1 MDGEEMTGMTSAAG
15 VPARPGLAAELRE
28 AITPRTVS
36 LVIAVLLLQMGFI
49 LSYIGAFHAAKP
61 HQVPVAVVAPA
72 QAAPRLAAGL
82 NAIGGQPVH
91 AVPVASQA
99 VAAARVRHDQD
110 AAAFIVSQAGTN
122 DTLLVASGGG
132 ASVVT
137 AVDQVAVQADA
148 ARHRTVTVRDLV
160 PLQPGDGRGLT
171 GFYLV
176 IGWIVGGY
184 LVAALLGVAKGP
196 RPATARRAV
205 IRLLAIAAYAVAS
218 GLGGALVVDQGLGAL
233 TGHFVALWW
242 LGALLVYAAAAV
254 TMAFQALLGV
264 LGIGLTVLIFVVL
277 GNPSAGG
284 AYQAGLLPPFW
295 RAISPALPNGA
306 GTDAVRRIVY
316 FAGQGITG
324 HLAVIA
330 AYAIAGMALTVLISA
345 LREQHGRHSAPAHG
359 RRKASAD
366 PGRAG
371 VASGPRSAP
380 RATTMTSASKA
391 PW

>member
-1 MDGEEMTGMTSAAG
+1 VTSDRPDGGAG
-15 VPARPGLAAELRE
+15 
-28 AITPRTVS
+28 RTVS

-49 LSYIGAFHAAKP
+49 LSYIGAFHAVRP

-72 QAAPRLAAGL
+72 QAVPRLAAGL
-82 NAIGGQPVH
+82 NAIAGQPVQ

-99 VAAARVRHDQD
+99 AAAARVRHDQD
-110 AAAFIVSQAGTN
+110 AAAFIVNPAGTN

-137 AVDQVAVQADA
+137 AVAQVAVQADA

-196 RPATARRAV
+196 RPATARLAV

-218 GLGGALVVDQGLGAL
+218 GLGGALIVDQGLGAL

-242 LGALLVYAAAAV
+242 LGTLLVFAAATV
-254 TMAFQALLGV
+254 TMAFQVLLGV

-284 AYQAGLLPPFW
+284 AYQADLLPPFW
-295 RAISPALPNGA
+295 RAISSALPNGA

-330 AYAIAGMALTVLISA
+330 AYAAAGIVLTVLVCA
-345 LREQHGRHSAPAHG
+345 VREPHGRHSAPARG
-359 RRKASAD
+359 RREASVRHA
-366 PGRAG
+366 RCA
-371 VASGPRSAP
+371 
-380 RATTMTSASKA
+380 
-391 PW
+391 